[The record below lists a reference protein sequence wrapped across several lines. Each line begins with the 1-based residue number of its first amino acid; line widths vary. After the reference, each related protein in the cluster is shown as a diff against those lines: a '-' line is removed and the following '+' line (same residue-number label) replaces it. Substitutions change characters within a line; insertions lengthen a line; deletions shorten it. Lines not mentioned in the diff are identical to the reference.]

1 MLHIEL
7 APHFSIF
14 RYRYSILH
22 NYFFRP
28 AKSPANRE
36 KTLLQISSTLQTG
49 QSPLAHSSHIR
60 ITPYMF
66 RQARRMAST
75 IKSAGCLIIG
85 DEVLN
90 GKILDTNSFE
100 FAKLCFHELSV
111 PLKKTIVCGDDKAD
125 IIRLLQVLRDEN
137 CDFIV
142 TSGGIGST
150 HDDIT
155 YDALSEAF
163 GVPCRLDQVTVD
175 RMHLLRESY
184 LSLLG
189 KPQLDA
195 FYRMATL
202 PQSSGLVSVLKV
214 FTHKDL
220 WVPIVEINQQVY
232 VLPGVPELF
241 KKLILGLA
249 PIIKP
254 RVVLKEYR
262 RYYVSTSTNESNM
275 APFLSGLQLR
285 LDEKYGVQ
293 QVKIGSYP
301 HFTWRSVTISII
313 GDSSVPE
320 VDLRSIVDEVVAN
333 IGGNAQEITAERE
346 DYITTHEPEKL

>member
-1 MLHIEL
+1 MFKHI
-7 APHFSIF
+7 P
-14 RYRYSILH
+14 RM
-22 NYFFRP
+22 
-28 AKSPANRE
+28 
-36 KTLLQISSTLQTG
+36 SS
-49 QSPLAHSSHIR
+49 
-60 ITPYMF
+60 
-66 RQARRMAST
+66 

-90 GKILDTNSFE
+90 GKILDTNLFE

-111 PLKKTIVCGDDKAD
+111 PLKKTVVCGDDKAD
-125 IIRLLQVLRDEN
+125 IIRLLQILRDEK

-163 GVPCRLDQVTVD
+163 NVPCELDTVTVH
-175 RMHLLRESY
+175 RMHELRDLY
-184 LSLLG
+184 LKTLG
-189 KPQLDA
+189 KPQLQA

-202 PQSSGLVSVLKV
+202 PQLTPEVPVQKL
-214 FTHKDL
+214 FTDEKL
-220 WVPIVEINQQVY
+220 WVPIVEINEQVY

-241 KKLILGLA
+241 KKLIKGLV

-254 RVVLKEYR
+254 RVVSKQYSR
-262 RYYVSTSTNESNM
+262 FYVSTLTNESNM
-275 APFLSGLQLR
+275 APFLSGLQNR
-285 LDEKYGVQ
+285 VDAKYGVQ

-320 VDLRSIVDEVVAN
+320 DELRSVVAEVVAN
-333 IGGNAQEITAERE
+333 IGGDAQEISAERE
-346 DYITTHEPEKL
+346 NDITTHDPEKL